1 MSQQFCNRQVEIPD
15 TPLGLTGTANTKGK
29 MFLITTSTMLLSKI
43 SLGSRFFKKLVNSRF
58 SNVNA
63 AIFTTKHIQS
73 LAGKMLLK
81 HTMMQGKETL
91 KCLSAHS
98 VVDGKIAKILRNKC
112 EILCKAAFMLAS
124 WCQTYI
130 ACHQK
135 PRIPA
140 LKLQSSP
147 FLPNYL
153 TTPAM
158 TTASQMRWGSLAK
171 PFPSGAQRRRTV

>member
-1 MSQQFCNRQVEIPD
+1 
-15 TPLGLTGTANTKGK
+15 
-29 MFLITTSTMLLSKI
+29 MLLSKI
-43 SLGSRFFKKLVNSRF
+43 SLRSRHFKKLVNPQF

-73 LAGKMLLK
+73 LAVKMLLK
-81 HTMMQGKETL
+81 HTMMQGEETL
-91 KCLSAHS
+91 KYLLAHS
-98 VVDGKIAKILRNKC
+98 VVDGKIAKILRNIAATNARSSAKLH
-112 EILCKAAFMLAS
+112 LCLHPGGQS
-124 WCQTYI
+124 QCQPYI

-135 PRIPA
+135 PRILA

-158 TTASQMRWGSLAK
+158 TTASEMRWGSLAK
-171 PFPSGAQRRRTV
+171 PFPSGAQ